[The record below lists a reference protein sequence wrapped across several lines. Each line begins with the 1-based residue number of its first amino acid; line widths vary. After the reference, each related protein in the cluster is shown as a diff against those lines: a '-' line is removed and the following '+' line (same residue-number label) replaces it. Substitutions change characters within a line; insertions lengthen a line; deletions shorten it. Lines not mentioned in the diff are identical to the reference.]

1 MQILKELTR
10 YVKQVLGVDAEP
22 AGWEKEA
29 ALPFFLRE
37 AYGFFVLRLMGRE
50 VLLMVD
56 RRKKETPPASIR
68 KQLEQVQKWWPDEM
82 IYVREQVTAY
92 NRNRLVQNQ
101 IPFVVP
107 GNQLYL
113 PFLAMDLRE
122 RFLAGRTEV
131 KKLSGVAQA
140 VALQAVYKQRTLF
153 DEGMTLVKWAEEL
166 GYTKMS
172 MSRAFRELRTVL
184 EGQQPE
190 GALRGRALWERLRP
204 FLRNPIRK
212 RRVCMVH
219 ETDIANPVAAGDSAL
234 AVYTMMAEPDHR
246 TVCMTTA
253 QWKSLQGQ
261 FAPIEMEQPEPGCL
275 EVQIWTYDPGLFA
288 RNGTADPLSV
298 FLSYENNADERVE
311 MALEKMLEDVP
322 W

>member
-1 MQILKELTR
+1 MQVLRGFKR

-22 AGWEKEA
+22 TSWDKDA

-37 AYGFFVLRLMGRE
+37 AYGFFLLRLMGRE

-56 RRKKETPPASIR
+56 RQKSETPPASIR
-68 KQLEQVQKWWPDEM
+68 KHMEQVQKWWPDEVV
-82 IYVREQVTAY
+82 YVREQVTAY

-122 RFLAGRTEV
+122 RFLAGRPDV
-131 KKLSGVAQA
+131 KNLSTAAQV

-153 DEGMTLVKWAEEL
+153 DEGMALVKWAGEL

-172 MSRAFRELRTVL
+172 MTRAFRELRTVL
-184 EGQQPE
+184 EDQQPD
-190 GALRGRALWERLRP
+190 GALLGRALWERLQP
-204 FLRNPIRK
+204 FLRSPVRK
-212 RRVCMVH
+212 HRFCMVH
-219 ETDIANPVAAGDSAL
+219 GADIANPVAAGDSAL
-234 AVYTMMAEPDHR
+234 AAYTMMAEPDHR
-246 TVCMTTA
+246 TLCMTAA
-253 QWKSLQGQ
+253 QWKVFQEQ
-261 FAPIEMEQPEPGCL
+261 VAPIELEQPEPGCL
-275 EVQIWTYDPGLFA
+275 EVQVWTYDPDLFA
-288 RNGTADPLSV
+288 RNGVADPLSV
-298 FLSYENNADERVE
+298 FLSYENNVDERVE
-311 MALEKMLEDVP
+311 MALKNILEDVP

>member
-1 MQILKELTR
+1 MQVLKELKQH
-10 YVKQVLGVDAEP
+10 VKQVLGVDAQLG
-22 AGWEKEA
+22 GWDKDA

-37 AYGFFVLRLMGRE
+37 AYGFSLLRLMGRE

-56 RRKKETPPASIR
+56 RQKSETPPASIR
-68 KQLEQVQKWWPDEM
+68 KHMEQVQKWWPDEVV
-82 IYVREQVTAY
+82 YVREQVAAY

-122 RFLAGRTEV
+122 RFLAGRPDV
-131 KKLSGVAQA
+131 KKLSTVAQV
-140 VALQAVYKQRTLF
+140 VALQAVYKQRVLF

-172 MSRAFRELRTVL
+172 MTRAFRELRSVL
-184 EGQQPE
+184 EDPPPD
-190 GALRGRALWERLRP
+190 GALRGRALWELLRP
-204 FLRNPIRK
+204 FLRSPVRK
-212 RRVCMVH
+212 RRFCVAH

-234 AVYTMMAEPDHR
+234 AAYTMMAESAHR
-246 TVCMTTA
+246 TVCMTA
-253 QWKSLQGQ
+253 ARWKVFEEQ
-261 FAPIEMEQPEPGCL
+261 FAPIELEQPEPGCL
-275 EVQIWTYDPGLFA
+275 EVQVWTYDPGLFA
-288 RNGTADPLSV
+288 RNGAADPLSV
-298 FLSYENNADERVE
+298 FLSYENNTDERVE
-311 MALEKMLEDVP
+311 MALEKMLEDVS